1 MVHHKLLHDGGL
13 SVSLNGCNCV
23 YCFKQF
29 GQVSSFWVLH
39 FPQRR
44 ELGFWEATPF
54 IPNARDMNMYTD
66 VFHGCWMNLVLDHSV
81 NTLFLS
87 EMARGMGLTLK
98 YFFDKKVTVCQLTPS
113 YADSGV

>member
-1 MVHHKLLHDGGL
+1 
-13 SVSLNGCNCV
+13 
-23 YCFKQF
+23 
-29 GQVSSFWVLH
+29 
-39 FPQRR
+39 
-44 ELGFWEATPF
+44 
-54 IPNARDMNMYTD
+54 MNMYTD